1 MSPNIKVSATL
12 PIVAHPKLAAAVDKY
27 QKTADARSGL
37 NDIFKHA
44 WHDCSVV
51 PTLCIRCPQN
61 SHQLLMLLLQ
71 RTPMIVLHVLPG
83 MQVEVN
89 PLPPNFGKRST
100 SSTRSSGG
108 AGGAA
113 AVPYASRKRKAMDE
127 EDEEAVLTAFVSVPV
142 HAQREGRAARAA
154 KRSAV
159 HRPLTS
165 ADIIMPAAA
174 VQVRFTGV

>member
-1 MSPNIKVSATL
+1 
-12 PIVAHPKLAAAVDKY
+12 
-27 QKTADARSGL
+27 
-37 NDIFKHA
+37 
-44 WHDCSVV
+44 
-51 PTLCIRCPQN
+51 
-61 SHQLLMLLLQ
+61 
-71 RTPMIVLHVLPG
+71 MIVLHVLPG

-108 AGGAA
+108 AGGTA
-113 AVPYASRKRKAMDE
+113 AVPYASRKRKATDE
-127 EDEEAVLTAFVSVPV
+127 EDEEAVLAAFVSVPV

-159 HRPLTS
+159 HLPLTS